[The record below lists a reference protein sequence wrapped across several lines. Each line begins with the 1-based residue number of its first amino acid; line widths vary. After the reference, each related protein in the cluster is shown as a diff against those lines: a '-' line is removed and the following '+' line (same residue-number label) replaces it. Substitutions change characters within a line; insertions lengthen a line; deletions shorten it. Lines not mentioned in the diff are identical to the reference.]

1 MLPNFLVINE
11 EPLSLDQALNYLKAD
26 GALQPF
32 LTSILR
38 QHAIAQA
45 LANQPDLRPT
55 IEEIEQQLEQFRQNN
70 KLLEAEQFQQWLEYS
85 NLTYESLLE
94 QLIKAQTLRNLIEHI
109 SEPKLHEYFI
119 NQKLS
124 LDRVVLSCLVVEQE
138 TLAEELR
145 EQIKEGAAFEEL
157 ARDYSIAENYHLGG
171 RMEPVSR
178 SDLPDDIRASVDPPA
193 QPGCL
198 IGPINIEDRWYLFQ
212 LEEIIPAALEGEVK
226 EQLKTE
232 IYQQWLAEKIEAM
245 SVKLQVTQWLHLKTS
260 TR

>member
-1 MLPNFLVINE
+1 MLSNFLVIDE
-11 EPLSLDQALNYLKAD
+11 EPLSLDQTLNYLKAD

-45 LANQPDLRPT
+45 LKNQPDLQPT

-70 KLLEAEQFQQWLEYS
+70 QLLEAEQFQQWLEHN
-85 NLTYESLLE
+85 NLTYGLLLE

-124 LDRVVLSCLVVEQE
+124 LDRVILSCLVVEQE
-138 TLAEELR
+138 ILAEELR
-145 EQIKEGAAFEEL
+145 EQIKEGAAFEQL
-157 ARDYSIAENYHLGG
+157 AREYSIAENHHIGG

-178 SDLPDDIRASVDPPA
+178 SALPDDLRASVDPPA

-198 IGPINIEDRWYLFQ
+198 IGPINIQNRWYLFQ
-212 LEEIIPAALEGEVK
+212 LEEIIPAALEGEIK
-226 EQLKTE
+226 EQLQTE
-232 IYQQWLAEKIEAM
+232 IYQQWLTEKIEVM
-245 SVKLQVTQWLHLKTS
+245 SVKVQVTQWLQLKTS
-260 TR
+260 IR